1 MDPVFR
7 LFEKWIDPFKPG
19 PSAGPPQ
26 HGALSFL
33 LYFVRQA
40 RWPFIAMLVL
50 GGLTAGIEASIYT
63 FIGQIVDIL
72 QAGERESFFETHGA
86 TLFGMAFV
94 VLVVRALVAILTALI
109 EEQSIVPGF
118 FNLVRWQSHQRVMK
132 QSLSYFQEDFSGRIS
147 AKVWQAGQAAGDFM
161 SSLLQTV
168 WYIAVYALTTL
179 LLIGE
184 LDWRLGAA
192 VGVWLIGFSVVA
204 RYFIPKVRAE
214 AKRVA
219 NAGSGVSGRLVDTY
233 TNIQTVKL
241 FGTREGEE
249 QGVLR
254 TYDGFLSRLRV
265 FTRTLTSVRSVMVSF
280 SGLMIVMIAAMAL
293 SFWQQGLVS
302 TGDVAFCLGLV
313 LRLNL
318 LLNRLMG
325 QLNGLF
331 RNIGTLQDSM
341 ELIVKPIDVLD
352 APDASEL
359 EVPNGAV
366 SFENI
371 RFHYGKAEGVIEQLS
386 LEIKPGERFGVVGPS
401 GAGKSTLVNLLLR
414 FYNLESGRILIDG
427 QDISQVSQQS
437 LRSSIGLV
445 TQDTSLL
452 HRSIK
457 ENILYGR
464 PDASE
469 EDMLKAA
476 DRAHAMTFIE
486 GLEDKKGRRGFAAHV
501 GERGV
506 KLSGG
511 QRQRIAIAR
520 VLLKDAPILV
530 LDEAT
535 SALDSEIE
543 AAIQENLAELMNNK
557 TVIAIA
563 HRLSTIASM
572 DRLIV
577 VDRGEIVQQGTHA
590 KLLNEKEGLYF
601 QLWSRQSGG
610 FLPDVGP
617 VSGQGALHTA

>member
-1 MDPVFR
+1 M
-7 LFEKWIDPFKPG
+7 L
-19 PSAGPPQ
+19 A
-26 HGALSFL
+26 FL

-86 TLFGMAFV
+86 TLVGMAFV
-94 VLVVRALVAILTALI
+94 VLVVRALVAILTALV

-192 VGVWLIGFSVVA
+192 VGIWLIGFSFVA

-280 SGLMIVMIAAMAL
+280 SGLMIVIIAGMAL

-352 APDASEL
+352 APSALEL
-359 EVPNGAV
+359 EVSSGAV

-386 LEIKPGERFGVVGPS
+386 LRINPGERIGIVGPS
-401 GAGKSTLVNLLLR
+401 GAGKTTLVNLLLR
-414 FYNLESGRILIDG
+414 FYDLESGRVLIDG

-464 PDASE
+464 PDAGE
-469 EDMLKAA
+469 EEMRKAA
-476 DRAHAMTFIE
+476 KRAHAMDFIE

-543 AAIQENLAELMNNK
+543 AAIQENLAELMSEK

-577 VDRGEIVQQGTHA
+577 MDKGEIVQQGTH
-590 KLLNEKEGLYF
+590 KELLNEEEGLYF

-610 FLPDVGP
+610 FLSDIND
-617 VSGQGALHTA
+617 VSGQDALHTA